1 MKIMI
6 HSTTF
11 DGKPLEAD
19 GKILGG
25 KTALEVVQAMQCQ
38 TPFTLACTIDEYMK
52 GILAQI
58 GEPPCEIEPEQF
70 LSILA
75 RRGLVKF
82 LPDDA
87 FIETTLEDG
96 RVCGCADK
104 QV

>member
-19 GKILGG
+19 GTILGG

-38 TPFTLACTIDEYMK
+38 TPFTMDSTIDEYMK

-58 GEPPCEIEPEQF
+58 GETPEDIEPEQF

-75 RRGLVKF
+75 QKRLVEF

-87 FIETTLEDG
+87 YVESERFERSFE
-96 RVCGCADK
+96 CADK

>member
-1 MKIMI
+1 MKIII

-38 TPFTLACTIDEYMK
+38 TPFTMDSTLDEYMK
-52 GILAQI
+52 GVLAQI
-58 GEPPCEIEPEQF
+58 GESLENIEPEEF

-75 RRGLVKF
+75 QRRLISF

-87 FIETTLEDG
+87 YVESERTE
-96 RVCGCADK
+96 RSCECADK

>member
-19 GKILGG
+19 GTILGG

-38 TPFTLACTIDEYMK
+38 TPFTMDSTLDEYMK

-58 GEPPCEIEPEQF
+58 GETPGNIEPEAF

-75 RRGLVKF
+75 QKRLVEF

-87 FIETTLEDG
+87 YVESERIERSCE
-96 RVCGCADK
+96 CADK

>member
-1 MKIMI
+1 MKIVI

-19 GKILGG
+19 GTILGG
-25 KTALEVVQAMQCQ
+25 KTALEVVQVMQNQ
-38 TPFTLACTIDEYMK
+38 TPFTMACSMEKYMQ

-58 GEPPCEIEPEQF
+58 GEARENIEPEEF

-75 RRGLVKF
+75 QRRLLEF

-87 FIETTLEDG
+87 FIETTVEEG
-96 RVCGCADK
+96 RVCECADK

>member
-11 DGKPLEAD
+11 DGKPLEAS
-19 GKILGG
+19 GTILGG
-25 KTALEVVQAMQCQ
+25 KTALELVQVMQNQ
-38 TPFTLACTIDEYMK
+38 TPFTMACPMDEYMK
-52 GILAQI
+52 GVLAQI
-58 GEPPCEIEPEQF
+58 GETPEDIEPEEF

-75 RRGLVKF
+75 QRRLISF

-87 FIETTLEDG
+87 YVESERIERSSE
-96 RVCGCADK
+96 CADK

>member
-1 MKIMI
+1 MKIVI

-19 GKILGG
+19 GTILGG
-25 KTALEVVQAMQCQ
+25 KTALEVVQVMQNQ
-38 TPFTLACTIDEYMK
+38 TPFTMACSLEEYMQ

-58 GEPPCEIEPEQF
+58 GEARENIEPEEF

-75 RRGLVKF
+75 QRRLLEF
-82 LPDDA
+82 LPDGA
-87 FIETTLEDG
+87 FIETTAEDG
-96 RVCGCADK
+96 RVCECADK

>member
-1 MKIMI
+1 MKIVI

-38 TPFTLACTIDEYMK
+38 TPFTLDTTLDEYMK
-52 GILAQI
+52 GILEQI
-58 GEPPCEIEPEQF
+58 GEAQEHIEPEEF

-75 RRGLVKF
+75 QRRLIGF

-87 FIETTLEDG
+87 FIETIVEDG
-96 RVCGCADK
+96 RVCECADK

>member
-1 MKIMI
+1 MKIVI

-19 GKILGG
+19 GTILGG
-25 KTALEVVQAMQCQ
+25 KTALEVVQVMQNQ
-38 TPFTLACTIDEYMK
+38 TPFTMACSLEEYMK
-52 GILAQI
+52 GILEQI
-58 GEPPCEIEPEQF
+58 GQSQEHIQPEEF

-75 RRGLVKF
+75 QRRLVEF

-87 FIETTLEDG
+87 FIEATLEDG
-96 RVCGCADK
+96 RVCECADK